1 MRRLMSRALQTAI
14 LYKDFTST
22 EKLLQYSAKCKIV
35 MHVFPV
41 NIEFLVDQKQYNII
55 SLLIFYQTLLRTLIS
70 EKRPMLEQMVTRVWE
85 KVKEA
90 NVRTIMTTKK
100 MTKEQSTKYLE
111 T

>member
-22 EKLLQYSAKCKIV
+22 EKLLQYANKGKIV

-55 SLLIFYQTLLRTLIS
+55 SLLIFYQALLRTLIS
-70 EKRPMLEQMVTRVWE
+70 EKRPVLE
-85 KVKEA
+85 
-90 NVRTIMTTKK
+90 
-100 MTKEQSTKYLE
+100 
-111 T
+111 